1 MTLLQ
6 AIGEQVDMAEVAE
19 FGATAGI
26 AGWSRER
33 LVLQP
38 AGYWAGERHITRNPK
53 LLYRMP
59 ASNSPRTD
67 ERIYF
72 ES

>member
-1 MTLLQ
+1 MILLQ
-6 AIGEQVDMAEVAE
+6 AIGERVD
-19 FGATAGI
+19 TAGAAESGVM
-26 AGWSRER
+26 AGITRWGKEA

-38 AGYWAGERHITRNPK
+38 AGYWAGEVHITRNPK

-67 ERIYF
+67 ERIYLG
-72 ES
+72 S